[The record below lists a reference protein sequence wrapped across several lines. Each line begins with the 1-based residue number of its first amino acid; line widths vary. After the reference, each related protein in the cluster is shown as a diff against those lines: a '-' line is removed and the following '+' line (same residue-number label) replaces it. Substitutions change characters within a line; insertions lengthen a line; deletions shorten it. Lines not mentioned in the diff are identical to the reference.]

1 MHRNWSKFLAVV
13 LVVAALSSAEAVTFT
28 GTDTYM
34 GIQYTATVVG
44 LGNSSYDVNVTI
56 DTTGYTG
63 TKNAW
68 LDWFKLKVS
77 PQNPSSVTVSSKP
90 AEWECE
96 WGYVSAGGSVDF
108 FSKSVG
114 PPGASPDSSDILIP
128 LSGTRPII
136 TFSYRV
142 NLSGTS
148 LKMDEWPYQARY
160 LLFKKYD
167 KKGNPEYAQT
177 IVSRSILPQGRVIPE
192 PATLLLFGMGLAV
205 PLGLLR
211 RKS

>member
-1 MHRNWSKFLAVV
+1 MHGHWAKFLAVAF
-13 LVVAALSSAEAVTFT
+13 VVAAFSSAEAVTFT

-34 GIQYTATVVG
+34 GIQYTAEVVW

-63 TKNAW
+63 SENAW

-90 AEWECE
+90 ANWSCA
-96 WGYVSAGGSVDF
+96 WLYPGAGGSVDF
-108 FSKSVG
+108 LSASYG
-114 PPGASPDSSDILIP
+114 PPDTTPEDSDIPIP

-136 TFSYRV
+136 TFSYQV

-167 KKGNPEYAQT
+167 SEGKPEYAQT
-177 IVSRSILPQGRVIPE
+177 IVSRSLVPQGGVIPE
-192 PATLLLFGMGLAV
+192 PATLMLFGMGLAA

-211 RKS
+211 RKT